1 MADEALSGLD
11 TQTLAHVFEH
21 IEMAVVVATLGREV
35 VCMNAAARTLFR
47 YSSEEIYHQSTALLY
62 ADQDDFIRLGQ
73 ERFNTNADDTNEP
86 YVVRY
91 INAAGESFQG
101 QTSGGLIKN
110 AQGTPIFF
118 VAIIQDDS
126 ARLAAEETLN
136 RLHLIT
142 SSRQLAFQE
151 RIEAILELGTSY
163 FGLPIGIFSKISG
176 DQYMIQQVIHPENAL
191 EAGMTFELGIT
202 YCSLVYQAN
211 DVQGFSHVSESE
223 IVTHPCFENFG
234 LEAYLGVPIFV
245 DGERYGTLNF
255 SSICPTRQF
264 IRQDI
269 EILRL
274 LAEWVGHEVALEQ
287 DFKALETAHDQMEV
301 LANTDSLT
309 GLASRSCIEQALQDQ
324 ITFALKYSKNL
335 TVAMMDF
342 DHFKSINDRFGH
354 QVGDEVLACFGEL
367 VSVMGRK
374 GDFYGR
380 WGGEEFIVLFPDTH
394 MAGVCIAL
402 NRLMDSLKRTDLS
415 EKYSG
420 LTLTLSIGVTAMSL
434 SDHPQSIVQRADQL
448 LYQAKALG
456 RDQIQHD

>member
-1 MADEALSGLD
+1 MTNEMLSGLD

-21 IEMAVVVATLGREV
+21 IDMAVVVATLERKV

-47 YSSEEIYHQSTALLY
+47 YSHAEIYNQSTALLY

-73 ERFNTNADDTNEP
+73 ERFNTRANDSHDS
-86 YVVRY
+86 YIVRY
-91 INAAGESFQG
+91 MDAAGESFQG
-101 QTSGGLIKN
+101 LTSGGLIKN
-110 AQGTPIFF
+110 AQGKPIFF

-136 RLHLIT
+136 RLHTIT
-142 SSRQLAFQE
+142 SSRQLTFQE
-151 RIEAILELGTSY
+151 RIQAILELGTAH

-176 DQYMIQQVIHPENAL
+176 NEYRVQQAVHPDQALAPGMI
-191 EAGMTFELGIT
+191 FDLGIT
-202 YCSLVYQAN
+202 YCSLVYQAD

-234 LEAYLGVPIFV
+234 LEAYLGAPVFV

-255 SSICPTRQF
+255 SSICPTSHF

-274 LAEWVGHEVALEQ
+274 LAEWVGHEVAREQ
-287 DFKALETAHDQMEV
+287 DFNALETAHDQMEV

-309 GLASRSCIEQALQDQ
+309 GLASRSCIENALRDQ
-324 ITFALKYSKNL
+324 MTFALKYSKSL
-335 TVAMMDF
+335 TVAIMDF

-380 WGGEEFIVLFPDTH
+380 WGGEEFIVLFPDTN
-394 MAGVCIAL
+394 MAGVLIAL
-402 NRLMDSLKRTDLS
+402 NRLMDSLRQSDLS
-415 EKYSG
+415 EQYQG
-420 LTLTLSIGVTAMSL
+420 LKLTLSVGVTEMSQH
-434 SDHPQSIVQRADQL
+434 DNPETIVQRADRL
-448 LYQAKALG
+448 LYQAKAQG